1 MKTVLKIKIDQK
13 GYLCMCIIDNEFP
26 QNDSEVNLSLYR
38 KIIPASCLK
47 LRRFYKIVNI
57 KKDVIKHHELDSR
70 CREKISEYLNGIYC
84 DLEKSGISVVTSD
97 SKIVY
102 KNVIQSQKINRDS
115 CRLFCFN

>member
-1 MKTVLKIKIDQK
+1 MKIVLKIKIDQK
-13 GYLCMCIIDNEFP
+13 GYLCMCIIDSEFH

-38 KIIPASCLK
+38 KIIPASSLK

-57 KKDVIKHHELDSR
+57 KKDVIKHNELDSR
-70 CREKISEYLNGIYC
+70 CREKISKYLNSIYC

-115 CRLFCFN
+115 CRIFCFN